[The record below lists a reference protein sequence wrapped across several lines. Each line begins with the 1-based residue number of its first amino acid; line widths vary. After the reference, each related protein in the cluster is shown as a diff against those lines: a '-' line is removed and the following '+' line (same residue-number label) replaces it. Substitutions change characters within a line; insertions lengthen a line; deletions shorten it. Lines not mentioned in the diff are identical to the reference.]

1 MLLNNFSSLRLLIR
15 HKQVSNSGLICNCV
29 DMNHALV
36 TLGDNRL
43 VGNKIIEL
51 NLCLENFSYRYNRLV
66 SMANHITLVDSVLT
80 FNVKAQLY
88 IFTRLSIAH
97 TLILTIV
104 YSVNL
109 A

>member
-1 MLLNNFSSLRLLIR
+1 M
-15 HKQVSNSGLICNCV
+15 K
-29 DMNHALV
+29 HALV
-36 TLGDNRL
+36 TLGNDRL

-51 NLCLENFSYRYNRLV
+51 NLCLENLSYRYYRLV
-66 SMANHITLVDSVLT
+66 SVANHITLVDSVLT

-88 IFTRLSIAH
+88 ILTRLSIAH

-104 YSVNL
+104 YSVDL